1 MGNIIGDPIHN
12 QILKQVKNRQK
23 MSGAGYNSESIKRD
37 PQVLNYLNNRNSWI
51 KMASGVS
58 ISGSLGE
65 EKIKAIFEQSS
76 DQTVTEQE
84 YANLQ
89 GIDTYLFV
97 ITEYYSL
104 HAPPPFHKLSSM
116 VFLMKFGKS
125 LSIRPNCV
133 KYIIYNKSIF

>member
-23 MSGAGYNSESIKRD
+23 ISGAGYNSESIKRD
-37 PQVLNYLNNRNSWI
+37 PQVLNFLNNRNSWI

-65 EKIKAIFEQSS
+65 EKIKAIFEQSP

-84 YANLQ
+84 YANLCNC
-89 GIDTYLFV
+89 YRVVKKYNFN
-97 ITEYYSL
+97 
-104 HAPPPFHKLSSM
+104 
-116 VFLMKFGKS
+116 
-125 LSIRPNCV
+125 SI
-133 KYIIYNKSIF
+133 